1 MSALSAC
8 ISHEYRR
15 RYVGARE
22 KESNYTRNSK
32 ESSAGCL
39 GREKSIKDG
48 SNNGGEIL

>member
-8 ISHEYRR
+8 ISHEYRK

-22 KESNYTRNSK
+22 KESSYTRSSK
-32 ESSAGCL
+32 GSPAECS
-39 GREKSIKDG
+39 GREKSMKDD

>member
-8 ISHEYRR
+8 ISHEYYK

-22 KESNYTRNSK
+22 R
-32 ESSAGCL
+32 ESSYTKSSRKSLAGCSE
-39 GREKSIKDG
+39 RKESIKDG